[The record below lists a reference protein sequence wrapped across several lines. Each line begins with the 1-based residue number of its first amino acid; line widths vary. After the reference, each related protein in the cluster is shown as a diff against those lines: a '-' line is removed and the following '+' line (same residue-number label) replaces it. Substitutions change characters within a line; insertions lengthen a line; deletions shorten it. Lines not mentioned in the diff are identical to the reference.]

1 MSQLSELDR
10 IKILIQWLIGAGI
23 APNQEAIGA
32 LLGYKSKSS
41 FSQII
46 NGHVPLPKKFI
57 ESLYRLNEGINK
69 AWLLTGEGEMIVDKN
84 DLQEQCNV
92 AEPTAKYGGPPET
105 LMESQARLIRMQ
117 EELIRNN
124 TKLVETNNKLAEQV
138 IELCSKQSP
147 LETQELIES
156 IARAVAVNIKSEL
169 KNFHAREDAGCADV
183 G

>member
-1 MSQLSELDR
+1 MQFRGLNDNKVSVNCELSVGLLGKCRKPGADLGKQSIERILKFYTDLSEE
-10 IKILIQWLIGAGI
+10 WLKHGI
-23 APNQEAIGA
+23 
-32 LLGYKSKSS
+32 
-41 FSQII
+41 
-46 NGHVPLPKKFI
+46 
-57 ESLYRLNEGINK
+57 
-69 AWLLTGEGEMIVDKN
+69 GEMIVNRNGSKDPLK
-84 DLQEQCNV
+84 V
-92 AEPTAKYGGPPET
+92 AEPTPKYGGPPET

-156 IARAVAVNIKSEL
+156 IAREVAVNIKSEL